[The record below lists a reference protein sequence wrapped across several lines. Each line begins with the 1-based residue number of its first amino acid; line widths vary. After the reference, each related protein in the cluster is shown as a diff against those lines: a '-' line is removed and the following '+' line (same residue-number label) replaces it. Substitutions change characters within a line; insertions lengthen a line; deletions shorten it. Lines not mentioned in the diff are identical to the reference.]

1 MLAAAFDAA
10 DHRHGTCLTAD
21 SEAGA
26 EPGSERD
33 EDEEENEEEDN
44 ENGEGP
50 ISKRLR
56 LRKGCPP
63 MAEDGEDI
71 SADEDYQDLPGLV
84 DRDSSDDDDD
94 GNQCGVN
101 TAAAR
106 ARRAAA
112 ARAIDDDDPLEDV
125 RPQPTSRTQQTHIP
139 QANEA
144 LPLVE
149 LSVTLSKHRGHVNPA
164 WLTLVHDWMKLRC
177 KAGAVAAERGGK
189 AQHLHLQIILRMH
202 IAEMDIDALKTE
214 LKTLVGWQRGDGS
227 GTYCQAKQFGV
238 GQARASREPA
248 TPAKGGSLGT
258 DGASLSVADVDYDAG
273 VSAQGSITTALSSSA
288 P

>member
-1 MLAAAFDAA
+1 MPPLGWRKPPGSTAYARRTTSTKTGPTPRARQRSAGVHMLAAGFDAA
-10 DHRHGTCLTAD
+10 EHRHGSLTVD

-26 EPGSERD
+26 EPGSEPD
-33 EDEEENEEEDN
+33 ENEEEDDEEDN
-44 ENGEGP
+44 DNSEGP
-50 ISKRLR
+50 PSKRLR

-63 MAEDGEDI
+63 MAEDGENI
-71 SADEDYQDLPGLV
+71 SADEDLQDLPGLV
-84 DRDSSDDDDD
+84 DPDSSDDEDD
-94 GNQCGVN
+94 GNQCRAN

-125 RPQPTSRTQQTHIP
+125 RPQATSRAPQQTHVP
-139 QANEA
+139 QVNDA
-144 LPLVE
+144 LPLLE
-149 LSVTLSKHRGHVNPA
+149 LSVTLSKHKGHVNPA
-164 WLTLVHDWMKLRC
+164 WMTLVHDWMKLRC

-238 GQARASREPA
+238 GQARGR
-248 TPAKGGSLGT
+248 
-258 DGASLSVADVDYDAG
+258 
-273 VSAQGSITTALSSSA
+273 
-288 P
+288 